1 MHTRAI
7 DASYCGTVAFLPTTP
22 PSSRKLQKLR
32 SLHQAQN
39 NLRGKLNSLAN
50 ENEGLQR
57 KLLKLVRAV
66 TQLEGIERELGRIVG
81 SFQNVDRLVEIVV
94 GLNEV
99 HECMKKNLKS
109 SILQTILRVVTQ
121 SWMRMG
127 TFIISSK
134 ELQVLSIVILGMMDG
149 VQSQEGSFRKLLTQS
164 SCVSF
169 MITMI

>member
-1 MHTRAI
+1 
-7 DASYCGTVAFLPTTP
+7 
-22 PSSRKLQKLR
+22 LR
-32 SLHQAQN
+32 QAQN

-94 GLNEV
+94 RLNEV

-109 SILQTILRVVTQ
+109 SILQLY
-121 SWMRMG
+121 
-127 TFIISSK
+127 
-134 ELQVLSIVILGMMDG
+134 
-149 VQSQEGSFRKLLTQS
+149 
-164 SCVSF
+164 
-169 MITMI
+169 